1 MQISPTMVAILI
13 LPLVVG
19 GTAALA
25 LVIVRALVRE
35 YGPTE
40 RRVISHASWIAAIM
54 IIIAESFSA
63 VVGIGTRPFEVI
75 IAMGLIL
82 IAVGTGGRLRDR
94 RPTPRIDRP
103 ARHDEYDPY
112 PAPDYHDDVR

>member
-1 MQISPTMVAILI
+1 MQISPTMIAILI

-25 LVIVRALVRE
+25 IVIVRALVRE

-75 IAMGLIL
+75 VAMCLIL
-82 IAVGTGGRLRDR
+82 IAVGTGGLRDR
-94 RPTPRIDRP
+94 RQTPRIDRP